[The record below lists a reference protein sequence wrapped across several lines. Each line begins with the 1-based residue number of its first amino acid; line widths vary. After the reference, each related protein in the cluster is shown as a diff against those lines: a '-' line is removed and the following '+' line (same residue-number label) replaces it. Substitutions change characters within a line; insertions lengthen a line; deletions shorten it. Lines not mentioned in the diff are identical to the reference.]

1 MKPQPKTIPRGL
13 LRPKTSCSPDAAKVT
28 IGPKSEISPPA
39 IKVNRSAQGV
49 ESIEV
54 VCSCGERIVIRCEYE

>member
-1 MKPQPKTIPRGL
+1 MKTHPTIISSGL
-13 LRPKTSCSPDAAKVT
+13 LRPKTPHPTDGGKVT
-28 IGPKSEISPPA
+28 IGPKADSDEQV
-39 IKVNRSAQGV
+39 IKVNRSAEGV